1 MGVIPRQRSRSQ
13 AAHCRPRLTP
23 KPSATYSGTS
33 VPVIKGN
40 VESQTGDRLFHV
52 PGDLLYSTTVVSEAD
67 GDTWF
72 CTEEQAVTTGWTK
85 SKH

>member
-1 MGVIPRQRSRSQ
+1 M
-13 AAHCRPRLTP
+13 
-23 KPSATYSGTS
+23 
-33 VPVIKGN
+33 PVIKGN